1 MENKAI
7 PAILDEEA
15 HQRFESLF
23 REHGWQA
30 DHRFSGGYVEH
41 VWANARPLI
50 EAFAGPLGS
59 KRVLEF
65 GCNYG
70 ASAIVLSHLGAVVTA
85 VDVDANFLQIAQAN
99 AARFGDQTIVFQQV
113 PESGALPFADASFD
127 LITCISVLEY
137 VKPSLLVARLR
148 DFDRLLKPGG
158 TLLIMGTSSR
168 LAPRELH
175 SRRWLVNYLPRW
187 VDDWTGQAMQRGVA
201 PWLVARAFP
210 NYADLVRADGGRRFI
225 AAKRDAGATPA
236 KLVALTV
243 LSFLAQAIGT
253 SVGSLL
259 PSFFFALRK
268 PD

>member
-1 MENKAI
+1 RKNSANVEPPPPSHWARSWRSSRGCRSTFGCESPLDASRPKTNNSSLDRVRPGSASVENKAI

-85 VDVDANFLQIAQAN
+85 VDVDANFLQIAQ
-99 AARFGDQTIVFQQV
+99 
-113 PESGALPFADASFD
+113 
-127 LITCISVLEY
+127 
-137 VKPSLLVARLR
+137 
-148 DFDRLLKPGG
+148 
-158 TLLIMGTSSR
+158 
-168 LAPRELH
+168 
-175 SRRWLVNYLPRW
+175 
-187 VDDWTGQAMQRGVA
+187 
-201 PWLVARAFP
+201 
-210 NYADLVRADGGRRFI
+210 
-225 AAKRDAGATPA
+225 
-236 KLVALTV
+236 
-243 LSFLAQAIGT
+243 
-253 SVGSLL
+253 
-259 PSFFFALRK
+259 
-268 PD
+268 